1 MKNIAI
7 KITSV
12 TLLSMMSLTGCDMGS
27 PVAPSKESLTPTPTE
42 QSQNKELP
50 DKVDTKNKEASDP
63 SAEQTFEATDYG
75 SMEEIDIDL
84 MFKKNVYYKVHDIF
98 PQEKYNIYEGALMGL
113 AFMDVV
119 VSHPSFYEPRE
130 RGSDAEFF
138 DDTNIRNNMTTELIN
153 ALQNGIEKDGRTKL
167 IPSADLEGRV
177 KYRLMPIKIKGT
189 PKSKYDTPIIFTE
202 KNKSGDDIL
211 AVAGRRT
218 IIFEASE
225 EGSADMKQTIEYYV
239 MLTPDGQNWK
249 ISGVGFHTLNP
260 NKLLDSQGKEI

>member
-1 MKNIAI
+1 
-7 KITSV
+7 
-12 TLLSMMSLTGCDMGS
+12 MMSLTGCDMGN
-27 PVAPSKESLTPTPTE
+27 PKAPAKESSTSTPTA
-42 QSQNKELP
+42 QAQNKESP
-50 DKVDTKNKEASDP
+50 DQVNTKNKETPAP
-63 SAEQTFEATDYG
+63 STEPTFEATDYD

-84 MFKKNVYYKVHDIF
+84 MFEKNVYHKVHDIF
-98 PQEKYNIYEGALMGL
+98 PQEKHNIHEGALMGL

-138 DDTNIRNNMTTELIN
+138 DDTNIRNSMTTELIN
-153 ALQNGIEKDGRTKL
+153 NLQNGIEKDGRTKL
-167 IPSADLEGRV
+167 IPSADLDGRV
-177 KYRLMPIKIKGT
+177 KYRMMPIKITGT
-189 PKSKYDTPIIFTE
+189 PKSKYDTPVIFTE

-225 EGSADMKQTIEYYV
+225 EGRADMKQTIEYYV
-239 MLTPDGQNWK
+239 TLTPDGQKWK
-249 ISGVGFHTLNP
+249 ISGAGFHTLSP